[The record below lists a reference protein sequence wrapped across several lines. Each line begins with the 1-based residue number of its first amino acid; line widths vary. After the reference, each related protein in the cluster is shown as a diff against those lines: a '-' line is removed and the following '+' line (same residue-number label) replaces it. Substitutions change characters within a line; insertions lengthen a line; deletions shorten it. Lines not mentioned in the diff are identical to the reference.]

1 MNTYTQEYR
10 GHGFAIGLLT
20 GTCVGAGLMMWL
32 APRMASELGQRYRQA
47 STRVGDAVDALT
59 RNGEDVRDEIAD
71 AVGRG
76 AREVQRYATAAK
88 TARVTEARKHSAA
101 DHSASKTP
109 SL

>member
-32 APRMASELGQRYRQA
+32 APRMASELGQRYRQT

-59 RNGEDVRDEIAD
+59 RKGEDVRDEIAD

-88 TARVTEARKHSAA
+88 TARVTEPRKHSAA